1 AALSHAHALLVAEAR
16 ALVEAA
22 ARLEERPKA
31 FENAVRTVVTC
42 IAGGGKLVW
51 TGVGKSGLIARKLHA
66 TSLSLGLSSAYLC
79 PVSALH
85 GDLGALSGTWPL
97 APRAPLLRA
106 RAAEYRAPPAPAPDV
121 LCALS
126 HSGESAELLRLLP
139 HAQARGCPILAF
151 TARKDSSLGRA
162 AAAKGAWVD
171 CRTATPIDVSPQAL
185 TPADALVPAPT
196 SSTTVALAMGDAL
209 VLSVARACGLGVQSF
224 KQNHPGGSL
233 G

>member
-1 AALSHAHALLVAEAR
+1 M
-16 ALVEAA
+16 
-22 ARLEERPKA
+22 
-31 FENAVRTVVTC
+31 
-42 IAGGGKLVW
+42 
-51 TGVGKSGLIARKLHA
+51 
-66 TSLSLGLSSAYLC
+66 
-79 PVSALH
+79 
-85 GDLGALSGTWPL
+85 
-97 APRAPLLRA
+97 
-106 RAAEYRAPPAPAPDV
+106 

-185 TPADALVPAPT
+185 TPVDAPRSAPMTHCACCSSSAALAGSNSVGDPSAEADALVPAPT

-233 G
+233 GVRLAAPVSVATPTAA